1 MFRRARSLGPVIAA
15 IVLLPAVVLAA
26 VTGDV
31 AAPGVDA
38 RAIVDRVDRLL
49 RGDSSEG
56 ELTMSVVTRRW
67 TRTLT
72 MRVWSEGTD
81 KALIKVTAP
90 AKEAGTVTLK
100 TGDEIW
106 NYLPKIDRTIR
117 VPTSMM
123 MASWMGS
130 HFTNDDLVKDS
141 RLVRDYDIAVEF
153 SGRRDGAEVWEF
165 ALTPRPDAAVVWG
178 KIVLQ
183 VRQRDLM
190 PTWAR
195 YYGEDGGQRRT
206 MRFSDYRTM
215 GGRLVPATTT
225 VVPADKPD
233 ESTVITY
240 QRLAFDVRLPP
251 DTFTL
256 GALKR

>member
-15 IVLLPAVVLAA
+15 VALLPAVVLAA

-153 SGRRDGAEVWEF
+153 SGRRDDAEVWEF
-165 ALTPRPDAAVVWG
+165 TLTPRPEAAVVWG

-233 ESTVITY
+233 ESTVIRY